1 MSQTQ
6 VYSDTGQTAIL
17 ELQRQGARLVRMRP
31 DGKRP
36 AFKWGGRMGRCLTAR
51 QAESWLRI
59 GGRFALVP
67 YSIGFTVI
75 DVDAGPWQS
84 LTAAHPPHAVIKS
97 RKLWRRHLYYSD
109 SESRPNANG
118 RKLHGCHVDVRSGS
132 GYAALWHP
140 RLTLEAAESP
150 RQGTLFPWWT
160 IWPVEGAKGPPKTPH
175 EPPGPHAPIDGPLS
189 DAYPLTRW
197 TRPWREVPQ
206 VHTKTLFTPRFMAA
220 RLCPLDV
227 RGIVRTTRP
236 TGRFLLT

>member
-1 MSQTQ
+1 MQTPRERTRGARGDRWTNEGCSFECPSNNEEGASMSQTQ

-160 IWPVEGAKGPPKTPH
+160 IWPVEGAKGPPKTAFWAGCAPTALC
-175 EPPGPHAPIDGPLS
+175 GP
-189 DAYPLTRW
+189 
-197 TRPWREVPQ
+197 
-206 VHTKTLFTPRFMAA
+206 
-220 RLCPLDV
+220 
-227 RGIVRTTRP
+227 
-236 TGRFLLT
+236 

>member
-175 EPPGPHAPIDGPLS
+175 EPPGPSVGVQLANPQPRPGRGAHRRPTERRLP
-189 DAYPLTRW
+189 AYPLDSPMAGSSAGAYQNPIQASFW
-197 TRPWREVPQ
+197 AISY
-206 VHTKTLFTPRFMAA
+206 TP
-220 RLCPLDV
+220 
-227 RGIVRTTRP
+227 
-236 TGRFLLT
+236 